1 MQKTWYIYKMASV
14 LGENIKYVLFTRAF
28 LGCYTTSHMHGFG
41 KPQAMKLLEKNKKQH
56 MC

>member
-14 LGENIKYVLFTRAF
+14 LGENIKYVIFTHAF

-41 KPQAMKLLEKNKKQH
+41 KPQAMKLLEKN
-56 MC
+56 